1 MIHFQAPHDTP
12 QVLFIGAILDALG
25 VTTAQRERFY
35 CYLYAKKGDSN
46 IG

>member
-12 QVLFIGAILDALG
+12 QVLFIGAILDAIL
-25 VTTAQRERFY
+25 ERFY